1 MKLILKKI
9 VFKDFFFC
17 SPEVRV
23 TLIEIQ
29 CNHSFQETWSIYD
42 SELPNKRPMFAANY

>member
-1 MKLILKKI
+1 MDLILKKI
-9 VFKDFFFC
+9 VFKVFFY